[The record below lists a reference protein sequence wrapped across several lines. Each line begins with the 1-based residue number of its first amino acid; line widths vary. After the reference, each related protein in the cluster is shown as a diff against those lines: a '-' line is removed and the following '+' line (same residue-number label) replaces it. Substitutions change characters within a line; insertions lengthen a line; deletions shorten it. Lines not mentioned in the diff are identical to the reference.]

1 MRTADFISSVLGDLQ
16 IWMNSIEDTPMYA
29 RAEVVGRDLHFRM
42 STSKDGRN
50 LELTRAIPIHS
61 VGLIPPHV
69 EQAATGH
76 FASAM
81 IEDFCTPIP
90 EAEAFV
96 Q

>member
-1 MRTADFISSVLGDLQ
+1 MRRADFISSVLGDLR
-16 IWMNSIEDTPMYA
+16 IWMNAADGPAMHA
-29 RAEVVGRDLHFRM
+29 RAEIVGHALHFRM
-42 STSKDGRN
+42 SAAKDGRT
-50 LELTRAIPIHS
+50 LELTRAIPIEA
-61 VGLIPPHV
+61 VEAIPPHV
-69 EQAATGH
+69 EQAATGT